1 MSAIHIASASVSS
14 RPDITA
20 LFEQQLANAPKIG
33 RSTVR
38 ERKMKLRR
46 LHDCLLRR
54 REEVYQ
60 AMAADFK
67 KGVTEVNI
75 SEIGVINTEIRH
87 TIRHLSS
94 WLTPKNVGTP
104 IMLIGTRSEI
114 RYESKGVCLIL
125 SPWNFPFN
133 LTFVPLISAIAGGN
147 CVILK
152 PSEYTPHCSAL
163 IKSIVEECF
172 APEEVCVVEG
182 DANVAR
188 ELTELPFHHIFFT
201 GSPEVGK
208 RVMAA
213 AARHLSSVT
222 LELGG
227 KSPVVVDETANLDV
241 AAAKIAWLK
250 AMNAGQCC
258 IACDYVLVHES
269 VKDRLLDKIAAKLR
283 HFYGDTPEARK
294 ASPDYCR
301 MVNDRHYERV
311 KSLLDDAVSRG
322 GRIAFGGVLDPAER
336 YFEPTVLTDVPEE
349 STIWTE
355 EIFGPPLL
363 VRPYRTLEEAIA
375 WINAR
380 PRPLT
385 MYIFS
390 ARRRNIETLL
400 SETRAGGGSVNDT
413 GINFYHN
420 DLPFGGINTS
430 GIGKCHGYAG
440 FLEFVN
446 QRGVTYQNR
455 IFPHTNLFQPP
466 YTSKLANTIVQG
478 VMRWF

>member
-14 RPDITA
+14 SPDITA

-446 QRGVTYQNR
+446 QRGITYQNR

>member
-1 MSAIHIASASVSS
+1 MSVIQTAPASVSS
-14 RPDITA
+14 SPKITA
-20 LFEQQLANAPKIG
+20 LFEQQLAHAPTVG
-33 RSTVR
+33 RSTVH

-201 GSPEVGK
+201 GSPDVGK

-258 IACDYVLVHES
+258 IACDYVLVHDS
-269 VKDRLLDKIAAKLR
+269 VKDRLLDKIAAKLH

-349 STIWTE
+349 ANIWTE

-400 SETRAGGGSVNDT
+400 NETRAGGGSVNDT

>member
-1 MSAIHIASASVSS
+1 MSAIHPASSETASIA
-14 RPDITA
+14 A
-20 LFEQQLANAPKIG
+20 LFAQQQAYAPIAG
-33 RSTVR
+33 RSTVKA
-38 ERKMKLRR
+38 RKAKLRR

-54 REEVYQ
+54 RQALYQ
-60 AMAADFK
+60 AMAADFN
-67 KGVTEVNI
+67 KGEAEVNI

-172 APEEVCVVEG
+172 SPEEVCVVEG
-182 DANVAR
+182 DASVAR
-188 ELTELPFHHIFFT
+188 ALTDLPFNHIFFT

-208 RVMAA
+208 IVMAA

-227 KSPVVVDETANLDV
+227 KSPVVVDETADLDV

-258 IACDYVLVHES
+258 IACDYVLVQES
-269 VKDRLLDKIAAKLR
+269 VQDKLLEKIAEKLR
-283 HFYGDTPEARK
+283 RFYGETPEARK
-294 ASPDYCR
+294 TTPDYCR
-301 MVNDRHYERV
+301 IVNDRHFERV
-311 KSLLDDAVSRG
+311 KKLLDDAVQRG

-336 YFEPTVLTDVPEE
+336 YFEPTVLTGVPEDA
-349 STIWTE
+349 TIWSE
-355 EIFGPPLL
+355 EIFGPPML
-363 VRPYRTLEEAIA
+363 VRSYRALDEAIA

-400 SETRAGGGSVNDT
+400 SETRAGCGSVNDT

-430 GIGKCHGYAG
+430 GIGKCHGHAG

-446 QRGVTYQNR
+446 QRGITYQNR

-466 YTSKLANTIVQG
+466 YTSRLANTILQG
-478 VMRWF
+478 VLRWF

>member
-1 MSAIHIASASVSS
+1 
-14 RPDITA
+14 
-20 LFEQQLANAPKIG
+20 
-33 RSTVR
+33 
-38 ERKMKLRR
+38 
-46 LHDCLLRR
+46 
-54 REEVYQ
+54 
-60 AMAADFK
+60 MAADFN
-67 KGVTEVNI
+67 KGEAEVNI

-172 APEEVCVVEG
+172 SPEEVCVVEG
-182 DANVAR
+182 DASVAR
-188 ELTELPFHHIFFT
+188 ALTDLPFNHIFFT

-208 RVMAA
+208 IVMAA

-227 KSPVVVDETANLDV
+227 KSPVVVDETADLDV

-258 IACDYVLVHES
+258 IACDYVLVQES
-269 VKDRLLDKIAAKLR
+269 VQDKLLEKIAEKLR
-283 HFYGDTPEARK
+283 RFYGETPEARK
-294 ASPDYCR
+294 TTPDYCR
-301 MVNDRHYERV
+301 MVNDRHFERV
-311 KSLLDDAVSRG
+311 KKLLDDAVQRG

-336 YFEPTVLTDVPEE
+336 YFEPTVLTGVPEDA
-349 STIWTE
+349 TIWSE
-355 EIFGPPLL
+355 EIFGPPML
-363 VRPYRTLEEAIA
+363 VRSYRALDEAIA

-400 SETRAGGGSVNDT
+400 SETRAGCGSVNDT

-430 GIGKCHGYAG
+430 GIGKCHGHAG

-446 QRGVTYQNR
+446 QRGITYQNR

-466 YTSKLANTIVQG
+466 YTSRLANTILQG
-478 VMRWF
+478 VLRWF

>member
-14 RPDITA
+14 SPDITA

>member
-14 RPDITA
+14 SPKITA